1 MIHNISTMN
10 DDKQPQRSGPLCT
23 MWTHRISP
31 AYEIMLHQIWAF
43 IYPLFFICLISH
55 IIEATLL
62 FFNFLMILKVI
73 KLAKEKK
80 SLNLGYCYFT
90 LWVLDIFKSLNILYR
105 QLEERMQFKNLYI
118 YWLKLNIQLL
128 FK

>member
-1 MIHNISTMN
+1 
-10 DDKQPQRSGPLCT
+10 
-23 MWTHRISP
+23 
-31 AYEIMLHQIWAF
+31 
-43 IYPLFFICLISH
+43 
-55 IIEATLL
+55 
-62 FFNFLMILKVI
+62 MILKVI

-118 YWLKLNIQLL
+118 Y
-128 FK
+128 